1 MENNRNTQKHFFSLK
16 MITKVMRI
24 KINATPNDECW
35 LTFRSTSWAFSR
47 CFSTNRS
54 VWIRV
59 WITFW
64 ASSGEKELVFLS
76 SCLHKSSTCLL
87 KLLDYEEKQTLCS
100 HVYSW
105 KDSINRWSLKDVKQL
120 FLSTFTIWRPRSR
133 RSFWLLS
140 ISSNVHGSSWLFS
153 LTAWPAVNCF
163 LNSFSSLND
172 KNWCLH

>member
-16 MITKVMRI
+16 MMTKVMRI

-105 KDSINRWSLKDVKQL
+105 KDSINRCSCSSRLLPFEGHVQEDLSDFSQFLPMCTDHLDSSHSQL
-120 FLSTFTIWRPRSR
+120 GLQLTVSSTHSVP
-133 RSFWLLS
+133 
-140 ISSNVHGSSWLFS
+140 
-153 LTAWPAVNCF
+153 
-163 LNSFSSLND
+163 
-172 KNWCLH
+172 